1 MVQYCSEC
9 CGYLLRGCP
18 SCGCAWWKAST
29 RCGRKERAPVQETTE
44 ITFEY
49 ESKPFKTL
57 PFTEKSLQFRD
68 LHPFNTGLS
77 EHVSQVPWIPII
89 VPLGHLSA
97 KNCSALLLM
106 NSPFRCGN
114 TMISFTTIPSGKLSH
129 NYGKS
134 PFLVGELTIS
144 TGPFLI
150 AMWVYQRVNQMQFYL
165 IMFQG
170 DFSDDLTNKN
180 FPVMRPLLDK
190 AWYWLVG
197 L

>member
-1 MVQYCSEC
+1 M
-9 CGYLLRGCP
+9 LRV
-18 SCGCAWWKAST
+18 SLK
-29 RCGRKERAPVQETTE
+29 RKSQLRVRLMESINKVWPKRTSPRSRNNGD
-44 ITFEY
+44 

-129 NYGKS
+129 NYGKA

-165 IMFQG
+165 IMFPG